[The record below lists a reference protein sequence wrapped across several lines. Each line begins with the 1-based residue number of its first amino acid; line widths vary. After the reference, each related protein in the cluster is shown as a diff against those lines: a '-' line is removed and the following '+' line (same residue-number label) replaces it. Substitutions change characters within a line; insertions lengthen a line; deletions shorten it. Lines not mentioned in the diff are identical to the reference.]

1 MDLETVAVEKKALF
15 GAVQGWLDHWVEL
28 LLEGEV
34 RIMRK
39 QFLCGVA
46 AVAIVTAI
54 SGPAG
59 AADLRV
65 PAKAP
70 PVMAPACTW
79 CGFYVGV
86 HLGAGWSRWDYLG
99 TSIDDGTDN
108 PSGLAVGVHAGY
120 NWQFGQWVLGIEGDG
135 TITPWE
141 RSSVEPSGD
150 TLTRRRIDWL
160 ASLRG
165 RLGWAFDRTLIY
177 ATGGV
182 AWTDANTTQSSSS
195 GGFRNVRL
203 RKTGGVVGGGI
214 EWKYTPNV
222 SLRAEGLHYI
232 FNKQETS
239 VDNVLTDKLNTVT
252 VVRAGASWH
261 FGP

>member
-1 MDLETVAVEKKALF
+1 MH
-15 GAVQGWLDHWVEL
+15 Q
-28 LLEGEV
+28 
-34 RIMRK
+34 

-46 AVAIVTAI
+46 AVALVTAI
-54 SGPAG
+54 SGPVS
-59 AADLRV
+59 AADLRL
-65 PAKAP
+65 KAP
-70 PVMAPACTW
+70 APAAMPMPITSW
-79 CGFYVGV
+79 AGPYVGV
-86 HLGAGWSRWDYLG
+86 HLGYGWSRHDYLG
-99 TSIDDGTDN
+99 TDPTGIGDRL
-108 PSGLAVGVHAGY
+108 SGLAVGLHAGY
-120 NWQFGQWVLGIEGDG
+120 NWQFGAWVLGIEGDG

-141 RSSVEPSGD
+141 RTYTEPTGGQD
-150 TLTRRRIDWL
+150 TQTRRRIDWL